1 MIVMMKKILV
11 SFSTILNIS
20 GNTKYS
26 KKPNKRRRLRKK
38 KLEGLLMRDWQ
49 RKRRKDR
56 SNKKIDR
63 RSYLTRRRGSKR

>member
-20 GNTKYS
+20 GNKKYS

-38 KLEGLLMRDWQ
+38 KQEGLLMRDWQ

-56 SNKKIDR
+56 SNKKIGR
-63 RSYLTRRRGSKR
+63 RSY